1 MRDTEAVPTRRGGG
15 TRNLPP
21 APMRTKSE
29 GVFLMTA
36 ITNAGTESPLR
47 LISAKV
53 VESGINDNVFY
64 RLFTSTTLSPAALA
78 RVFQQYYYYIRT
90 FPQILAGLSHRVDDE
105 FVRMKLARTVVSE
118 LGDNGA
124 GDAHYKMFE
133 RVLRSVGIELAD
145 WRTAQHIPEAAELVD
160 GLRDLFLRQPT
171 ARALGGHYVIEEF
184 GLPMINALYEGFRRY
199 PGWNVEDFAYF
210 HLHMLIESDHV
221 DWIAA
226 AVERISDDPAAR
238 AGVLDGADQT
248 IALLQRFWAGLYR
261 CALDDS
267 ASAA

>member
-1 MRDTEAVPTRRGGG
+1 
-15 TRNLPP
+15 
-21 APMRTKSE
+21 
-29 GVFLMTA
+29 MTVT
-36 ITNAGTESPLR
+36 TNAVTESPLHV
-47 LISAKV
+47 ISAKV
-53 VESGINDNVFY
+53 VDSGLNDNVFY
-64 RLFTSTTLSPAALA
+64 QLFTSTTLSPTALA

-133 RVLRSVGIELAD
+133 RVLTSVGITLED
-145 WRTAQHIPEAAELVD
+145 WRTARHIPEAVELVD

-199 PGWNVEDFAYF
+199 PGWNVADFAYF
-210 HLHMLIESDHV
+210 HLHMLIEGDHV

-226 AVERISDDPAAR
+226 AVERICEDPAQR
-238 AGVLDGADQT
+238 DDVLAGADQT

-261 CALDDS
+261 CALDGP
-267 ASAA
+267 ATAA

>member
-1 MRDTEAVPTRRGGG
+1 MTVTTSAAPESAVS
-15 TRNLPP
+15 
-21 APMRTKSE
+21 A
-29 GVFLMTA
+29 
-36 ITNAGTESPLR
+36 
-47 LISAKV
+47 ISAKV
-53 VESGINDNVFY
+53 VESGLNDNAFY
-64 RLFTSTTLSPAALA
+64 RLFTSATLSPAALA

-118 LGDNGA
+118 LGDNVGE
-124 GDAHYKMFE
+124 AHYKMFE
-133 RVLRSVGIELAD
+133 RVLASVDIPLED
-145 WRTAQHIPEAAELVD
+145 WHTARHIPEAVELVD

-171 ARALGGHYVIEEF
+171 ERALGGHYVIEEF

-199 PGWNVEDFAYF
+199 PGWSVEDFAYF

-238 AGVLDGADQT
+238 ADVLDGADQT

-261 CALDDS
+261 CALDDP